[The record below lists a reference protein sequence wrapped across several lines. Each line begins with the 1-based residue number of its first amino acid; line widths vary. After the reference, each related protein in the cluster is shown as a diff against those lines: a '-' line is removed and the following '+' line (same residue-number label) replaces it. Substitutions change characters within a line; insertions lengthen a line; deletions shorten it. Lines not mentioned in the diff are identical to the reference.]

1 MASVAP
7 PKPSKY
13 ASRLGSASEY
23 EKLDFLVDA
32 VQHEDEDGIRE
43 RLHRMV
49 YEAVNHPLRTLYEL
63 ESSLNYQYTEN
74 DFYTEEELEEFLK
87 RGQPPT
93 RRNEL
98 APILE
103 RIAGQFIQT
112 RQVCTFLGRN
122 TPADDPVGAVLQ
134 DTQRWVDQT
143 NLAEFEEQDQ
153 AWDGLVGGV
162 GWIKAWIERN
172 DLGQPCEKF
181 RSRNPYTI
189 FKDPYSQRYDPNE
202 DAKYICEG
210 AWMDLEDAIERWP
223 EKEDELRSIMSG
235 SSGLE
240 FFGTSSVSQSLLN
253 DAYSQTS
260 SSVGMNPYLTNSGGR
275 KRVRPFEVWYKRKVK
290 LHYIFR
296 DDGILAL
303 PVPLDNAEAKAIVKD
318 LGSKVYSKPVWQE
331 RMYVGVI
338 LGTVLIHHDVS
349 PHETNLFPYVPFYTG
364 LRKNGAP
371 LALASRLVPIVESI
385 NKRESKALALLTNRQ
400 IVAEENSFDDA
411 ELLQDEHAK
420 PDGFLEVK
428 EGAISG
434 KKIMF
439 RDNLDM
445 GQAQLTLLQEDKDA
459 IRRVS
464 GQGNESMGMPSEVRS
479 GLGIAKKQQM
489 GNLIALPMQNNLR
502 RTRYMKAKLSYA
514 YLKQWL
520 TEEMAFQITD
530 DPNAPRTV
538 QITKG
543 HVQAIKERLY
553 DQVITETKDYSV
565 LREQQAEMLLQA
577 LPALAPLGPMYLKL
591 GIQLTELRDKE
602 GLIKMVEAQT
612 HPQPEQPKMSITMDW
627 KEFTPEMKA
636 YIALRSFQS
645 PELAQVF
652 IQQSEDPAFVQ
663 KIEAEMAIAQ
673 VKEGTRAT
681 VERGK
686 VDFQAM
692 QTAIEG
698 RMELQKI
705 RQKDAPKSAA
715 QPADASEPMTEGAMA

>member
-1 MASVAP
+1 MATAAP
-7 PKPSKY
+7 PKKSRYEDKLAY
-13 ASRLGSASEY
+13 ASERD
-23 EKLDFLVDA
+23 KLDFLVDS
-32 VQHEDEDGIRE
+32 VKNEDEDCIRA

-49 YEAVNHPLRTLYEL
+49 YEAVNHPLRTMYEL

-74 DFYTEEELEEFLK
+74 EFYTEDELAQFLE

-112 RQVCTFLGRN
+112 RQVCSFLGRN
-122 TPADDPVGAVLQ
+122 TPADDNVGAVLQ
-134 DTQRWVDQT
+134 DTQRWIDQT

-153 AWDGLVGGV
+153 TWDGLVGGV

-172 DLGQPCEKF
+172 ELGQPCEKF
-181 RSRNPYTI
+181 KSRNPFTI

-210 AWMDLEDAIERWP
+210 AWMDVEDAIERWP
-223 EKEDELRSIMSG
+223 DKEDELRNLTVSN
-235 SSGLE
+235 GLE
-240 FFGTSSVSQSLLN
+240 FFGGSSVDPSLLN
-253 DAYSQTS
+253 DTYMQNLPTGGP
-260 SSVGMNPYLTNSGGR
+260 VLSGSGQR
-275 KRVRPFEVWYKRKVK
+275 RRVRPFEVWYKRKVK
-290 LHYIFR
+290 LYYIFK
-296 DDGILAL
+296 DDKVLAV
-303 PVPLDNAEAKAIVKD
+303 PVPVDNAEAKAILKD
-318 LGSKVYSKPVWQE
+318 LKGSDGVYAEPVWKE

-338 LGTVLIHHDVS
+338 LGNLLIHHDVS
-349 PHETNLFPYVPFYTG
+349 PHETNRFPYVPFYSG
-364 LRKNGAP
+364 LKKNGAP

-411 ELLQDEHAK
+411 ELLQTEHAK

-428 EGAISG
+428 EGAIAG
-434 KKIMF
+434 NRILF

-445 GQAQLTLLQEDKDA
+445 GQAQLALLQEDKDA

-479 GLGIAKKQQM
+479 GLGIAKKQAM
-489 GNLIALPMQNNLR
+489 GNLIVLPMQNNLR
-502 RTRYMKAKLSYA
+502 RSRYMKAKLSYEYA
-514 YLKQWL
+514 KQWL

-538 QITKG
+538 QITKS
-543 HVQAIKERLY
+543 HIKALKERLY
-553 DQVITETKDYSV
+553 DLVITETKDFTV

-577 LPALAPLGPMYLKL
+577 IPALAPLGPAYMKL

-602 GLIKMVEAQT
+602 GLMKMIDEQSQ
-612 HPQPEQPKMSITMDW
+612 PQPERPKMTIAMDW

-636 YIALRSFQS
+636 YIAMTAFQS
-645 PELAQVF
+645 QELAQVF

-673 VKEGTRAT
+673 VKEGTRSQ

-686 VDFQAM
+686 IDFQAL
-692 QTAIEG
+692 QTAVQG
-698 RMELQKI
+698 RMEMQKI
-705 RQKDAPKSAA
+705 RDKGKPQAGAAPEQPESEGEAA
-715 QPADASEPMTEGAMA
+715 